1 MIFLDKN
8 DFNFYSESSEEDQES
23 FEGLIKIRLTKETI
37 RQHFKNLKLALFCV
51 KRLQTNLF
59 SQAN

>member
-23 FEGLIKIRLTKETI
+23 FEGLIKTETSSLSS
-37 RQHFKNLKLALFCV
+37 KASEK
-51 KRLQTNLF
+51 
-59 SQAN
+59 SG